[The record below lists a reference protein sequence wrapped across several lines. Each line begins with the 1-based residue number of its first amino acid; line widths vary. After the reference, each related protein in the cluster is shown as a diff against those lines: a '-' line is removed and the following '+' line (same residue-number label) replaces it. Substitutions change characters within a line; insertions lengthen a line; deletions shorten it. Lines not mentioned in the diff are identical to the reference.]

1 MQYFNNIYLGNL
13 FREETIMTRKTSI
26 PTRPGFRRTYWHVLA
41 WIGWTFLVLGVSAMS
56 LKNRDALQTIT
67 AAHFSWEVGAADTE
81 VAQRFGQMVT
91 APLMASP
98 VAAEPDPG
106 SAAIASYN

>member
-1 MQYFNNIYLGNL
+1 
-13 FREETIMTRKTSI
+13 MTRKTSI
-26 PTRPGFRRTYWHVLA
+26 PTRPGFGRTYWHLLA

-67 AAHFSWEVGAADTE
+67 AAHFSWPVGAADTE
-81 VAQRFGQMVT
+81 VAQRFGQIDT

-98 VAAEPDPG
+98 VAAEPDPR

>member
-1 MQYFNNIYLGNL
+1 
-13 FREETIMTRKTSI
+13 MTKKITI

-56 LKNRDALQTIT
+56 LKNRDALHTIT
-67 AAHFSWEVGAADTE
+67 TAHFSWPVGAADSE
-81 VAQRFGQMVT
+81 VAQRYGQIDT

-98 VAAEPDPG
+98 VTAEPDPG
-106 SAAIASYN
+106 SAAIANFD